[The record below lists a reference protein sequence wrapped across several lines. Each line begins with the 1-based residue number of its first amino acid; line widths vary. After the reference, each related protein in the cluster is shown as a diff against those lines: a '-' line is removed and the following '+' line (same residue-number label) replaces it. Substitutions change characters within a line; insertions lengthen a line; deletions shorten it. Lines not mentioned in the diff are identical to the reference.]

1 MTENTNEVVETVE
14 AVEKEEL
21 GFLEEIVLVNEKG
34 AERTITAPRV
44 IPGRVFRAAKSL
56 GYKERQLLFKNDGKG
71 NYEKDE
77 DGNYVPNESSE
88 EIDFAIIDLYEK
100 FIVEYFN
107 NQFTVDELRE
117 GLDARKYEET
127 LMYAYTSALGNR
139 MVPKKK

>member
-1 MTENTNEVVETVE
+1 MTENTNAEVVETNEV
-14 AVEKEEL
+14 EEL
-21 GFLEEIVLVNEKG
+21 GFLEEITLVNDKG

-44 IPGRVFRAAKSL
+44 VPGRVFRAAKSL
-56 GYKERQLLFKNDGKG
+56 GYKERQLIFKNDGKG
-71 NYEKDE
+71 KYEKDE
-77 DGNYVPNESSE
+77 DGNYIPNESTE
-88 EIDFAIIDLYEK
+88 EIELGVVDLYEN

-127 LMYAYTSALGNR
+127 LMFAYTSALGNP